1 MNPHLQYG
9 VQFAPPNVGEILKNC
24 SKSEEGPLRWLK
36 GREYDLW
43 GEGEELDLFSLDTRT
58 TMDDPNYGLSLSW
71 KGVIEMK
78 ETDFF
83 FKSKTMRGNSG
94 AGEILIGYK
103 GGENHKES
111 S

>member
-1 MNPHLQYG
+1 
-9 VQFAPPNVGEILKNC
+9 
-24 SKSEEGPLRWLK
+24 
-36 GREYDLW
+36 
-43 GEGEELDLFSLDTRT
+43 
-58 TMDDPNYGLSLSW
+58 
-71 KGVIEMK
+71 MK

-111 S
+111 R